1 MLDSENQTLKDILL
15 NANACS
21 AQNMKEA
28 EEEFER
34 TGKSLQQILVDFQI
48 LSENEILN
56 YIAESLGTTVVDL
69 TALEVPKEVIDII
82 DADNVRMLG
91 VVPIEADETTVTLA
105 VRNPLNYQIADEMR
119 FVLGKDVLIV
129 LAEEKQID
137 SFIDKYYPVDINGV
151 HDLLSE
157 MDAAEG
163 SDYAYANAEED
174 ANKAPIIKFVDA
186 VLYQAIRDKASD
198 IHFEPFEHEFKIR
211 YRIDGA
217 LYEMSPP
224 PRSLAIPVI
233 SRVKILSGL
242 NISERRKPQDGRI
255 QLKIAG
261 RPIDL
266 RVSTLPTSHGESV
279 VLRVLDRSVVN
290 LDLDVLGI
298 NEDTLKK
305 IREIIAMPNGIFIIT
320 GPTGS
325 GKTTTLYSALKEI
338 NKVEDK
344 ILTAEDPVEYDLEG
358 IVQLPIND
366 AIGMTFGRALRA
378 FLRQDPDIIMLGETR
393 DIETAEMAVQA
404 SLTGHLVFTTLHT
417 NDAAGAVT
425 RLIDMGV
432 QPFLITASL
441 IAILGQRLLRRIC
454 PHCRT
459 AFVPTEDD
467 LKLLGLQRKD
477 IGDNK
482 FYYGKGCPTCNNTGY
497 KGRKAI
503 TELLCMSSKISS
515 LILDSAP
522 AVVIRDKARELGMT
536 TMREDGIRAILNG
549 ETTMEE
555 VLKYT

>member
-34 TGKSLQQILVDFQI
+34 TGKPLQQILIDFQI
-48 LSENEILN
+48 LTENEILN

-69 TALEVPKEVIDII
+69 SVLEVPKEVIDLI

-91 VVPIEADETTVTLA
+91 VVPIDADESTVTLA

-119 FVLGKDVLIV
+119 FVLGKDVMIV

-137 SFIDKYYPVDINGV
+137 SFIDKYYPIDINGV
-151 HDLLSE
+151 NDLLSE
-157 MDAAEG
+157 MDAMEG

-298 NEDTLKK
+298 NEDTLKR
-305 IREIIAMPNGIFIIT
+305 IREIIAMPNG
-320 GPTGS
+320 
-325 GKTTTLYSALKEI
+325 
-338 NKVEDK
+338 NHRH
-344 ILTAEDPVEYDLEG
+344 AERHLHHHGADRFRQNDHAVLRPEG
-358 IVQLPIND
+358 DQQ
-366 AIGMTFGRALRA
+366 GRG
-378 FLRQDPDIIMLGETR
+378 QDPDR
-393 DIETAEMAVQA
+393 
-404 SLTGHLVFTTLHT
+404 
-417 NDAAGAVT
+417 
-425 RLIDMGV
+425 RR
-432 QPFLITASL
+432 P
-441 IAILGQRLLRRIC
+441 RRIR
-454 PHCRT
+454 PRRHRAAPDQRRDRNDVRT
-459 AFVPTEDD
+459 
-467 LKLLGLQRKD
+467 
-477 IGDNK
+477 
-482 FYYGKGCPTCNNTGY
+482 C
-497 KGRKAI
+497 
-503 TELLCMSSKISS
+503 
-515 LILDSAP
+515 AP
-522 AVVIRDKARELGMT
+522 RLPPSGPRHHHAR
-536 TMREDGIRAILNG
+536 
-549 ETTMEE
+549 
-555 VLKYT
+555 

>member
-21 AQNMKEA
+21 EQNMKEA
-28 EEEFER
+28 EEEYER
-34 TGKSLQQILVDFQI
+34 TGKPLQQILVDFQI
-48 LSENEILN
+48 LSEAEILN

-69 TALEVPKEVIDII
+69 SVLEVPKEVIDLV
-82 DADNVRMLG
+82 DGDNVRMLG
-91 VVPIEADETTVTLA
+91 VVPIEADDTTVTLA

-119 FVLGKDVLIV
+119 FVLGKDVMIV

-137 SFIDKYYPVDINGV
+137 RFIDKYYPVDINNV

-217 LYEMSPP
+217 LYEMAPP

-261 RPIDL
+261 KPIDL

-298 NEDTLKK
+298 NEDTLKR

-325 GKTTTLYSALKEI
+325 GKTTTL
-338 NKVEDK
+338 
-344 ILTAEDPVEYDLEG
+344 
-358 IVQLPIND
+358 
-366 AIGMTFGRALRA
+366 
-378 FLRQDPDIIMLGETR
+378 
-393 DIETAEMAVQA
+393 
-404 SLTGHLVFTTLHT
+404 
-417 NDAAGAVT
+417 
-425 RLIDMGV
+425 
-432 QPFLITASL
+432 
-441 IAILGQRLLRRIC
+441 
-454 PHCRT
+454 
-459 AFVPTEDD
+459 
-467 LKLLGLQRKD
+467 
-477 IGDNK
+477 
-482 FYYGKGCPTCNNTGY
+482 
-497 KGRKAI
+497 
-503 TELLCMSSKISS
+503 
-515 LILDSAP
+515 
-522 AVVIRDKARELGMT
+522 
-536 TMREDGIRAILNG
+536 
-549 ETTMEE
+549 
-555 VLKYT
+555 

>member
-34 TGKSLQQILVDFQI
+34 TGKPLQQILIDFQI
-48 LSENEILN
+48 LTENEILN

-69 TALEVPKEVIDII
+69 SVLEVPKEVIDLI
-82 DADNVRMLG
+82 DSDNVRMLG
-91 VVPIEADETTVTLA
+91 VVPIDADDTTVTLA

-119 FVLGKDVLIV
+119 FVLGKDVMIV

-151 HDLLSE
+151 NDLLSE
-157 MDAAEG
+157 MDAMEG

-198 IHFEPFEHEFKIR
+198 IHFESFEHEFKIR

-217 LYEMSPP
+217 LYE
-224 PRSLAIPVI
+224 I
-233 SRVKILSGL
+233 
-242 NISERRKPQDGRI
+242 QDGRI

-298 NEDTLKK
+298 NEDTLKR

-459 AFVPTEDD
+459 AFVPTDDD

-477 IGDNK
+477 IGENK